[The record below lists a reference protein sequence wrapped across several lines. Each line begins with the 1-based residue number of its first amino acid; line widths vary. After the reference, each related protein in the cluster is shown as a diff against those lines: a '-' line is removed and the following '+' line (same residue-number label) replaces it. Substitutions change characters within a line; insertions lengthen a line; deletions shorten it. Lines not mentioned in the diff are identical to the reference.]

1 FTHSEFWFGAR
12 KSGEEAGES
21 TWYWTNGE
29 PWGYA
34 AWREAHKPG
43 SNDGGLTSLWF
54 PDNPLRALSHEGFM
68 WLSRHPRTDGIGYL
82 IEFDAPESFFV
93 SDDMDGR
100 E

>member
-1 FTHSEFWFGAR
+1 
-12 KSGEEAGES
+12 
-21 TWYWTNGE
+21 
-29 PWGYA
+29 
-34 AWREAHKPG
+34 
-43 SNDGGLTSLWF
+43 
-54 PDNPLRALSHEGFM
+54 M